1 VTALAAGAAP
11 VTALFRLAL
20 AMAAATTRL
29 AVMRIPAT
37 RIATP
42 AALAVTRLMGSTRT

>member
-1 VTALAAGAAP
+1 VTTLAAGATP
-11 VTALFRLAL
+11 VTALFRLAVT
-20 AMAAATTRL
+20 AAAAWL

-42 AALAVTRLMGSTRT
+42 AALAVLMGSTRT